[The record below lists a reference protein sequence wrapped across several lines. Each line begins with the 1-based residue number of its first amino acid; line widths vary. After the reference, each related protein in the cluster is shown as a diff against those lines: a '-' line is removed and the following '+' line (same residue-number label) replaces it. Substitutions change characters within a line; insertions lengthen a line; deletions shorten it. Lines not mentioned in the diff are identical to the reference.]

1 MKEKKKNNVQE
12 VKKMTIFQKLVKD
25 FKDHKLLYLMLI
37 PIVLY
42 YVVFE
47 YGPIGGVLIAFKDYR
62 PARGILGSDWIGFQ
76 NFIDFFNSYY
86 FWNLIRNT
94 LWLSIQS
101 LIWGFPAPI
110 ILAIFL
116 NEARRVKFKKAVQTI
131 TYMPHFISTVVI
143 SGIII
148 DMVAS
153 SGVITQVMQYFGYE
167 GGNLLYVS
175 EFFVPILVI
184 SDIWQNIGWG
194 TIIYI
199 AALTGIP
206 DDLYEAAQMDGAKRF
221 AQIRHITLPG
231 IAPTIVTMLILKVGT
246 LMTVGWEKI
255 VLLSNSAITDTAQV
269 ISSFVYTQ
277 GLIGGQYSYTAA
289 IGLFNS
295 VINLILIIMANSVS
309 RKINDTSL
317 W

>member
-1 MKEKKKNNVQE
+1 MVKKEKTKKN
-12 VKKMTIFQKLVKD
+12 IFQKLHKD
-25 FKDHKLLYLMLI
+25 YKEHKMLYLMII
-37 PIVLY
+37 PVVLY
-42 YVVFE
+42 YMVFE
-47 YGPIGGVLIAFKDYR
+47 YGPIAGVLIAFKDYR
-62 PARGILGSDWIGFQ
+62 PARGIFGSDWIGFK
-76 NFIDFFNSYY
+76 NFITFFNSYY
-86 FWNLIRNT
+86 FWSLIRNT

-110 ILAIFL
+110 LLALLL
-116 NEARRVKFKKAVQTI
+116 NEARSTKFKKSVQTI

-143 SGIII
+143 AGMIV
-148 DMVAS
+148 DMVS
-153 SGVITQVMQYFGYE
+153 TNGVITQIMQFFGYK

-175 EFFVPILVI
+175 SFFVPILVI

-206 DDLYEAAQMDGAKRF
+206 EELYEAAEMDGAKRL
-221 AQIRHITLPG
+221 AKVRHITLPG
-231 IAPTIVTMLILKVGT
+231 IAPTIVTMFILKIGN

-277 GLIGGQYSYTAA
+277 GLLGGQYSYTAA

-295 VINLILIIMANSVS
+295 IINFILIISANAVS